1 MRKECSVASCEKSDL
16 GFDPMEKRKASQT
29 GREVD
34 DFVVKLQGT
43 DKAIEICDM
52 HIPLRKITKSTGPL
66 RSIAF
71 SHPQIL
77 H

>member
-1 MRKECSVASCEKSDL
+1 MQCSKVQKSDL
-16 GFDPMEKRKASQT
+16 GFDPMEKRKASQA

-43 DKAIEICDM
+43 EKEVEICDM
-52 HIPLRKITKSTGPL
+52 HIPLRKIMKSTEPL